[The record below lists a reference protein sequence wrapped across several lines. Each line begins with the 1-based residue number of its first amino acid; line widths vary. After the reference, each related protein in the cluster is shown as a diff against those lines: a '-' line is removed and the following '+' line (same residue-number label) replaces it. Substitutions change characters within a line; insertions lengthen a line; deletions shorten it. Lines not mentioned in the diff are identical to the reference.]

1 MPKPQSQAQWQ
12 EQMARRILEV
22 VRSELYLELR
32 FLNPVL
38 SALPW
43 QCAENGTALY
53 TDGLSLRFL
62 PPHIIELWQ
71 HNRKALS
78 RAYLHTVFHCLFRH
92 FHDFGYLFYRITP
105 FIYHSNHAFTF

>member
-43 QCAENGTALY
+43 QCAEHGTAL
-53 TDGLSLRFL
+53 
-62 PPHIIELWQ
+62 
-71 HNRKALS
+71 
-78 RAYLHTVFHCLFRH
+78 
-92 FHDFGYLFYRITP
+92 
-105 FIYHSNHAFTF
+105 